1 LSGPH
6 IEVLAAFNKSPHG
19 PNVLLSTDP
28 FVPAPTDFFDLSYAS
43 IIAYASDGAVAALR
57 HWLKINLM
65 LALCCIKN

>member
-1 LSGPH
+1 M
-6 IEVLAAFNKSPHG
+6 AAFNKSPHG

-28 FVPAPTDFFDLSYAS
+28 FVPAPTDFFDLSSAS

>member
-28 FVPAPTDFFDLSYAS
+28 FVPAPTDFFDLSSAS

-57 HWLKINLM
+57 HKINLM